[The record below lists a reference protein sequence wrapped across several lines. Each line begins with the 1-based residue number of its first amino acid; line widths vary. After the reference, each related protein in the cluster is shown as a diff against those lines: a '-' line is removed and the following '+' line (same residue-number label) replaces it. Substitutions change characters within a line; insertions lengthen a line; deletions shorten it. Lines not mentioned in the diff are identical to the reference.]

1 MLLHSAA
8 AAMLTALAVQPSP
21 ASAQTLPAAPAKP
34 APVETAASAA
44 NTEAAPANSLPAVAV
59 SGFRAEQ
66 VAGPKAL
73 RSLQDTPRIIT
84 VLPQAL
90 LEEQGVSSLKD
101 ALRNLPG
108 ISLQAGE
115 GNPPG
120 GDQLKIRGFNARD
133 DINVNGARDL
143 GNYFRDPFYVDQLE
157 VVKGPNSTFSGRG
170 SAGGTINFV
179 SKMPLLQDFGQ
190 VELSLGTAEQRRA
203 TLDVNRRLGDD
214 LAVRVNL
221 MAHEADIPGRDIA
234 EEQRYGLYAAATW
247 GFKGDTRVTADLLHM
262 RQDDLPDAG
271 LPFDRD
277 APGSSS
283 RGTGALP
290 PGLRSANFYGH
301 ADDHKK
307 VDVNLVG
314 LTVEHHFGSGTL
326 LRNQLRLS
334 RVGNDSITSSPRIRN
349 IPAASSGFEG
359 AQVRGDTKPRDQTDE
374 GVSNQTSL
382 QFSLGTGAI
391 RHDIVTGIEIGRYS
405 YDNKRRPDA
414 AGPMTDLYSPQPRL
428 HPATPYD
435 GTVYSF
441 NTEELAVYALD
452 VVSLTPQWDLNLG
465 LRWDRVTARASEAGR
480 ENLAT
485 PGSNLNLQRTDHV
498 ASGSIGLV
506 FKPDPKLSLYA
517 ALGNAFEV
525 SGNFDRNQVQL
536 AGGGS
541 ARVADPATFNIA
553 PEQTQAFE
561 LGAKW
566 MAAADLTVNAAVFE
580 TRKNKARFPGQ
591 AGGDNSVLDAR
602 LRIRGFELLT
612 AGSVTRE
619 WRLYS
624 GYTWLDSRV
633 LAAPSQPFAV
643 GQELG
648 GTPRHSFNL
657 FTTYDIAPWLSLGG
671 GLQHVTRQFSSVQAS
686 ATGTRK
692 VMIPGYTVA
701 DLYATL
707 RLSKQTSLRINAF
720 NVDDRAYISQVA
732 EGGAQGIP
740 GRARQVV
747 ATLRHEF

>member
-190 VELSLGTAEQRRA
+190 VELSLGRDEQRRA

-382 QFSLGTGAI
+382 QFSL
-391 RHDIVTGIEIGRYS
+391 
-405 YDNKRRPDA
+405 
-414 AGPMTDLYSPQPRL
+414 
-428 HPATPYD
+428 ATPS
-435 GTVYSF
+435 GMTSSQ
-441 NTEELAVYALD
+441 ALK
-452 VVSLTPQWDLNLG
+452 SAA
-465 LRWDRVTARASEAGR
+465 TATTTSAGR
-480 ENLAT
+480 T
-485 PGSNLNLQRTDHV
+485 P
-498 ASGSIGLV
+498 
-506 FKPDPKLSLYA
+506 
-517 ALGNAFEV
+517 
-525 SGNFDRNQVQL
+525 
-536 AGGGS
+536 
-541 ARVADPATFNIA
+541 PA
-553 PEQTQAFE
+553 P
-561 LGAKW
+561 
-566 MAAADLTVNAAVFE
+566 
-580 TRKNKARFPGQ
+580 
-591 AGGDNSVLDAR
+591 
-602 LRIRGFELLT
+602 
-612 AGSVTRE
+612 
-619 WRLYS
+619 
-624 GYTWLDSRV
+624 
-633 LAAPSQPFAV
+633 
-643 GQELG
+643 
-648 GTPRHSFNL
+648 
-657 FTTYDIAPWLSLGG
+657 
-671 GLQHVTRQFSSVQAS
+671 
-686 ATGTRK
+686 
-692 VMIPGYTVA
+692 
-701 DLYATL
+701 
-707 RLSKQTSLRINAF
+707 
-720 NVDDRAYISQVA
+720 
-732 EGGAQGIP
+732 
-740 GRARQVV
+740 
-747 ATLRHEF
+747 